1 MGIIVHWE
9 TNRSASAIATAGDVL
24 DHRVACILAGDR
36 ILHTRSLSVL
46 SYPYLV
52 HKLHVRCT
60 PNQTLVADP
69 RLGRF
74 LRPGQ
79 LHNPTSETHSVNS
92 T

>member
-24 DHRVACILAGDR
+24 DHRVACMLAGDR

-52 HKLHVRCT
+52 HNYMLGVR
-60 PNQTLVADP
+60 
-69 RLGRF
+69 
-74 LRPGQ
+74 
-79 LHNPTSETHSVNS
+79 PTGPLL
-92 T
+92 